1 VEERCIKVMDSRV
14 NRYLDQAVLK
24 PELTQKEV
32 EEAIKLGLSYDVRNV
47 CVRPCDVEMTVALC
61 KGTSTSPGCVLSF
74 PHGHECTEGKK
85 AAAELY
91 IKKGIEE
98 IDMVAN
104 YGYIKSGRMD
114 LFEKDVQAV
123 SELTSLS
130 SVILK
135 VILETSMLTSEEIT
149 KAVKSLVKT
158 KADFVKT
165 STGFSTRGASKED
178 IDTIMKAAE
187 GKIFVKASAGIR
199 DYEKVMEFINLG
211 CTRIGVN
218 YTSVP
223 IICKQ

>member
-1 VEERCIKVMDSRV
+1 MSIRV

-47 CVRPCDVEMTVALC
+47 CVRPCDIEMAVALC
-61 KGTSTSPGCVLSF
+61 KGTNTSPGCVLSF

-85 AAAELY
+85 AEAELY

-114 LFEKDVQAV
+114 LFERDVQAV
-123 SELTSLS
+123 SELTRFS

-149 KAVKSLVKT
+149 KAVKNLVKT

-178 IDTIMKAAE
+178 IDTIMRAAE
-187 GKIFVKASAGIR
+187 GKIYVKASAGIR
-199 DYEKVMEFINLG
+199 DYEKVMEFIKLG
-211 CTRIGVN
+211 CTRVGVN

-223 IICKQ
+223 IICNH